1 MTLVVIERV
10 YLVLVH
16 LKSFMSTVSVWPI
29 EVCIEISVLL
39 LLCPMSL
46 FTFSIFRNTYKSLI
60 YFTFVLVLQGAPVES
75 FQHLQLTMADNLLSV
90 ALPPS
95 LLIEAGLSNN
105 NMDNVS
111 RTKSTIKNK
120 QGSID
125 FMFDDDS
132 TDHKGDTG
140 L

>member
-1 MTLVVIERV
+1 M
-10 YLVLVH
+10 
-16 LKSFMSTVSVWPI
+16 
-29 EVCIEISVLL
+29 
-39 LLCPMSL
+39 
-46 FTFSIFRNTYKSLI
+46 
-60 YFTFVLVLQGAPVES
+60 LVLQGAPVES

-140 L
+140 LWEYGIQSCIFPS